1 MFRPNRRGASRFVF
15 RPEGIKLTADTLSVT
30 LELPAVMNGIPSMF
44 LTTTM
49 NLDVALGELRVA
61 PVTLPVGLN
70 FDVDSLA
77 ARIVEVSLLANLSLE
92 ALTAASGTYGSV
104 MAAGLAFHDAVSG
117 QRFVGA
123 VRQPGVDPAL
133 RTWVVNIETGASS
146 QYDGYGF
153 NSYASTGTEYLGAAE
168 DGIYRL
174 EGADDA
180 GVAID
185 SLAQLPRRNWGAPQK
200 KRIPNVWIGVASDQ
214 SLTLRV
220 ETDDATNYY
229 STRSSSTAM
238 KDQRFDLGRGLEAT
252 YWTFTLTSPDSFEL
266 ESITFEP
273 VVLQRRI

>member
-1 MFRPNRRGASRFVF
+1 MSTDA
-15 RPEGIKLTADTLSVT
+15 LSVT
-30 LELPAVMNGIPSMF
+30 LGLQAAMNGIPSMF

-49 NLDVALGELRVA
+49 NLDVDLAELRVA

-77 ARIVEVSLLANLSLE
+77 ARIAEVSLLANLSLE

-104 MAAGLAFHDAVSG
+104 MAAGLAFHDVVSG

-123 VRQPGVDPAL
+123 VRQPEVDPAL

-229 STRSSSTAM
+229 STRSSSTTM